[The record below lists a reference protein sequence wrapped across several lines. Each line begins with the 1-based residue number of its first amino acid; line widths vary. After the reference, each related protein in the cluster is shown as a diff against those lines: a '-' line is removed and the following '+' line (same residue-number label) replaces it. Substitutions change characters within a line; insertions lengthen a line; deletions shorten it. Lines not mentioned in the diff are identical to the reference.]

1 MVDNNYSVIKPV
13 EGLPHIGGLNAA
25 NRRQQRKKKQNPNE
39 HEDKYQSHG
48 NEQNTSIEE
57 GLESQTAE
65 YDQNENSIDYRA

>member
-13 EGLPHIGGLNAA
+13 EGLQSLNSA
-25 NRRQQRKKKQNPNE
+25 NRRRQRKKKQNPNE

-65 YDQNENSIDYRA
+65 YDQDENSIDYRA

>member
-13 EGLPHIGGLNAA
+13 EGLQGLNSA
-25 NRRQQRKKKQNPNE
+25 NRRRQRKKKKNPNE

-57 GLESQTAE
+57 GIESQTAE
-65 YDQNENSIDYRA
+65 CDQNENSIDYRA